1 MQLTSFSYSQT
12 PLTRP
17 YGKPKFLLPC
27 STMINHKRGHGQTVQ
42 TLKLM
47 INTMKNDSALTRQ
60 FYSRT
65 FPDFS

>member
-17 YGKPKFLLPC
+17 YRKPKFLLPC
-27 STMINHKRGHGQTVQ
+27 STMINHKRGHSQTVQ

-47 INTMKNDSALTRQ
+47 INTMKKRLYREKRL
-60 FYSRT
+60 Y
-65 FPDFS
+65 